1 MNTAQMVAN
10 PSKPSKPCNCG
21 CSDCQGDCC
30 SLECLIR
37 PNFFCGQLLTDRD
50 LKAFVDWISAKSA
63 LQRFREGWGVVCGL
77 EATCSHLQN
86 EHNRVYIG
94 PGYAVD
100 CCGRDIVVCDPIWYD
115 FQCDT
120 LSDPCC
126 RQKKTTA
133 QSAPTIPSRTSPSK
147 NASLGSIPFEQFR
160 AFDLCLVSDE
170 QMTGGQRALV
180 RGNCAPMD
188 DCQFTRIRETG
199 KLVAKEVVD
208 PLAPAG
214 SHDLDLYRKDL
225 ADFAEGVRNN
235 SSSPVALLAYLADS
249 LHSFCFVEDWLCDLS
264 RQKPDPPTDWLER
277 VFPFIIQDFRNH
289 YLLCSCVSCVGN
301 SCDGDGVPLARVWI
315 WDRKDATCKM
325 CKVVYIDTCPPHR
338 RPLSRECRPTEPGCV
353 DVSGYIWRSKDEV
366 FQELQRTGYDVT
378 LRESGIGEIAILEKR
393 EILCLRRGEK
403 IRLHYH
409 ADPYGQDRVVAF
421 EGQQNP

>member
-94 PGYAVD
+94 AGYAVD

-115 FQCDT
+115 FQCGT
-120 LSDPCC
+120 LTDPCC
-126 RQKKTTA
+126 RERKAAAIPGAKT
-133 QSAPTIPSRTSPSK
+133 PSRTPPPGGI
-147 NASLGSIPFEQFR
+147 LVDSIPFEQLR

-170 QMTGGQRALV
+170 LMTGGQRAV
-180 RGNCAPMD
+180 IRGNCAPMD
-188 DCQFTRIRETG
+188 DCQFTRVKETG
-199 KLVAKEVVD
+199 KLVAKEVIDPFARAVSHEVD
-208 PLAPAG
+208 IYRQRLIELAETLDENSTSPAT
-214 SHDLDLYRKDL
+214 
-225 ADFAEGVRNN
+225 
-235 SSSPVALLAYLADS
+235 LLAYLAGT
-249 LHSFCFVEDWLCDLS
+249 LHSFCFIEDMLCEFS
-264 RQKPDPPTDWLER
+264 RRKNCPPNWQEQ
-277 VFPFIIQDFRNH
+277 VIPYIIQDFRNH

-315 WDRKDATCKM
+315 WDRKDASCKM
-325 CKVVYIDTCPPHR
+325 CKVIYMESRRPYR
-338 RPLSRECRPTEPGCV
+338 RPLSRECRATDPGCI
-353 DVSGYIWRSKDEV
+353 DVSPYLWRDKDEV
-366 FQELQRTGYDVT
+366 LDELKGLAFEIRPH
-378 LRESGIGEIAILEKR
+378 ESTMKDIPILGKR
-393 EILCLRRGEK
+393 EILCLRHDAPTVMHFRE
-403 IRLHYH
+403 
-409 ADPYGQDRVVAF
+409 DPYGQARVVAF
-421 EGQQNP
+421 QGA

>member
-1 MNTAQMVAN
+1 MSTAQMVA
-10 PSKPSKPCNCG
+10 KPNNTSKPCNCG
-21 CSDCQGDCC
+21 CSDCQGECC

-77 EATCSHLQN
+77 EATCSHVEN
-86 EHNRVYIG
+86 EHNRVYVG
-94 PGYAVD
+94 PGYGVD

-115 FQCDT
+115 FECDT
-120 LSDPCC
+120 ISDPCC
-126 RQKKTTA
+126 REKKA
-133 QSAPTIPSRTSPSK
+133 VGAPAPAALARTQPRGSSL
-147 NASLGSIPFEQFR
+147 LGSIPFEQLR
-160 AFDLCLVSDE
+160 AFDLCLISDE

-199 KLVAKEVVD
+199 KLVAKEVID
-208 PLAPAG
+208 PLAPAV
-214 SHDLDLYRKDL
+214 SHDLDLYRRQLTDL
-225 ADFAEGVRNN
+225 VDGIRSN
-235 SSSPVALLAYLADS
+235 SASPTALLAYLSGS

-264 RQKPDPPTDWLER
+264 RRKPAPPASWLDD
-277 VFPFIIQDFRNH
+277 VFPYIIQDFRNH

-301 SCDGDGVPLARVWI
+301 PCDGDGVPLSRVWI

-325 CKVVYIDTCPPHR
+325 CKVVYIESCPPYR
-338 RPLSRECRPTEPGCV
+338 RYLSRECRPTEPGCV
-353 DVSGYIWRSKDEV
+353 DVSRYIWRSKDEV
-366 FQELQRTGYDVT
+366 LEELQRTGYDITV
-378 LRESGIGEIAILEKR
+378 RESGIDQIAILEKR

-421 EGQQNP
+421 EGQ